1 MKRAAKSGETHKKNL
16 VLAGAPLFE
25 RGAAVW
31 QIVGEALASS
41 LDVWR
46 ETGRAQALNLT
57 AGKSMAFLAKHGTAN
72 TLRQNL
78 HKCRENSMIK
88 HKAYLKNTV

>member
-1 MKRAAKSGETHKKNL
+1 MKNL

-25 RGAAVW
+25 RGAANSGRG
-31 QIVGEALASS
+31 IGELIRRVERDWACK
-41 LDVWR
+41 
-46 ETGRAQALNLT
+46 ALNLT

-72 TLRQNL
+72 TLRWNL